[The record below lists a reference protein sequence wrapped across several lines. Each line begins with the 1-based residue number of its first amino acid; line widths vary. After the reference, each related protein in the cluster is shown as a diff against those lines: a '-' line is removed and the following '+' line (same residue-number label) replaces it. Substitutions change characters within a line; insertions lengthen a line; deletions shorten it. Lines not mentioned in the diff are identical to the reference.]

1 MKIQLSQKRKE
12 FLVFVT
18 SKLTLQLNS
27 VIFNLAAVEME
38 EDGGKSKPGA
48 QYGI

>member
-1 MKIQLSQKRKE
+1 MKSHT
-12 FLVFVT
+12 VT
-18 SKLTLQLNS
+18 SKITERL
-27 VIFNLAAVEME
+27 NLAVVEME